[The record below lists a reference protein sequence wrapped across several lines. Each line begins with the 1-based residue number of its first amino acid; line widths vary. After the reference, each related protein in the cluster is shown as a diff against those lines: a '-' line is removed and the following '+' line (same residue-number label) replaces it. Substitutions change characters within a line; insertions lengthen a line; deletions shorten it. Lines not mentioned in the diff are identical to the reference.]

1 MVFNVSNDTMHQH
14 IINQQEVN
22 RLAMYL
28 EQGKVILYPT
38 ETIWG
43 LGCDATQV
51 DAIRQI
57 DAIKQRPTGKTYILL
72 VDGPRMLE
80 EYVAYLPPKASKLVD
95 YHERP
100 LTIIYEQPINLPN
113 SLLAPDGSIAIRVT
127 RDPFCKALIKVLG
140 KPIVSTSANTSGE
153 LFPTSFS
160 AVEPRL
166 KEAVDAIADHRQK
179 EESHYQPSTIVKVVD
194 GQELIFVR
202 K

>member
-1 MVFNVSNDTMHQH
+1 MHQH
-14 IINQQEVN
+14 MINHQEVN
-22 RLAMYL
+22 RLAMHL

-57 DAIKQRPTGKTYILL
+57 DAIKQRPAGKTYILL
-72 VDGPRMLE
+72 VDGPQMLE

-100 LTIIYEQPINLPN
+100 LTIIYEQPINLPH

-127 RDPFCKALIKVLG
+127 RDPFCKALITALG
-140 KPIVSTSANTSGE
+140 KPIVSTSANTSGKP
-153 LFPTSFS
+153 FPTSFS
-160 AVEPRL
+160 TIEPRI
-166 KEAVDAIADHRQK
+166 KEAVDAIAEYRQK
-179 EESHYQPSTIVKVVD
+179 EESENTPSTIVKVVD
-194 GQELIFVR
+194 GEELIFIR